1 MLRRLP
7 GPSRTVA
14 LTGVVVLLLLAVT
27 VVVAITRFRAAEHQY
42 DRVSQQ
48 AETQRLLGALQQN
61 LLERLQLSTSYISDG
76 RAADLRSLRA
86 SQDRFAPLLDE
97 LERKGD
103 ISTDERAAIGEIR
116 DANSTAIA
124 SRRAALAR
132 DTASTDQA
140 LLARSQRDVRRLRTL
155 VRSFSDDEAA
165 EVPAVIEEA
174 RADASQAR
182 KATAGI
188 AILVALII
196 VALLAYVVRVL
207 ARLFDRVGRTARA
220 LSGATLEMRT
230 ATQQSAA
237 ATSEQS
243 AAIAELAATVDE
255 LSATAAS
262 IAAGAQTSA
271 SAADQTVQTMEEMR
285 AQVSAIAERSL
296 ELGKASQEIGEILD
310 LLNEIAERTDLLA
323 LNAAIEAA
331 RAGEAG
337 RGFAVVA
344 GEVRKLAERSSRS
357 TESIKRIVA
366 RVQDGTNATILA
378 TEDGTKKADLIAD
391 LMHSSIPELDESLHA
406 TEQQRDA
413 AEQVAAALAE
423 IRGAVEQL
431 SAEQGA
437 RIETTAR
444 VEQLAADLD
453 RLLERNGVVPDP
465 EHRS

>member
-1 MLRRLP
+1 M
-7 GPSRTVA
+7 A
-14 LTGVVVLLLLAVT
+14 LTGVVVVVLLAVT
-27 VVVAITRFRAAEHQY
+27 VVVAVTRFSAAEDQY
-42 DRVSQQ
+42 DRVARQT
-48 AETQRLLGALQQN
+48 ETQRILVSLQRN
-61 LLERLQLSTSYISDG
+61 LLERLQYSTTYIQEGDPQ
-76 RAADLRSLRA
+76 AFRSLRA
-86 SQDRFAPLLDE
+86 AQDRFAPLLDE
-97 LERKGD
+97 LEARGD
-103 ISTDERAAIGEIR
+103 IEGDEARAVEAIRE
-116 DANSTAIA
+116 ANAVAIN
-124 SRRAALAR
+124 SRRAALNSLKGR
-132 DTASTDQA
+132 SDDA
-140 LLARSQRDVRRLRTL
+140 LLRRSQGDVRRLRQQ
-155 VRSFSDDEAA
+155 VQAFSDDEAG
-165 EVPAVIEEA
+165 EVPAVIAKA
-174 RADASQAR
+174 RDNGRQAR
-182 KATAGI
+182 QATI
-188 AILVALII
+188 AISVLVALVI
-196 VALLAYVVRVL
+196 VVLLTYVVRLL
-207 ARLFDRVGRTARA
+207 ARLFDRVGRTARS

-262 IAAGAQTSA
+262 VAAGAQTSA

-285 AQVSAIAERSL
+285 EQVSAIAERSL
-296 ELGKASQEIGEILD
+296 ELGQASQEIGEILD

-357 TESIKRIVA
+357 TESIKQIVG

-378 TEDGTKKADLIAD
+378 TEQGTKKADLIAD
-391 LMHSSIPELDESLHA
+391 LMHSSIPELAESLEA

-413 AEQVAAALAE
+413 AEQVAAALQE

-431 SAEQGA
+431 SAEQAA
-437 RIETTAR
+437 RLETTAR

-453 RLLERNGVVPDP
+453 GLLERNGVVVDP
-465 EHRS
+465 EHRSS